1 MKIFLN
7 SLWDILEEIG
17 KARAQHRIKFG
28 YY

>member
-1 MKIFLN
+1 MKVFLN
-7 SLWDILEEIG
+7 AVWDILEEIG

>member
-1 MKIFLN
+1 MKMFLN
-7 SLWDILEEIG
+7 TVWDILEEIG

>member
-1 MKIFLN
+1 MKMFLN